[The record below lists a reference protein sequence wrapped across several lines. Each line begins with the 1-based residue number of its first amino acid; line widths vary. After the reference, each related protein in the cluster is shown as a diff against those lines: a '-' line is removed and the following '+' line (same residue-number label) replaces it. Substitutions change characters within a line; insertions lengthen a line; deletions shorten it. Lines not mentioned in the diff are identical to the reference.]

1 MQLRFDPAA
10 DRLLWQLRTFGG
22 ELFAIWLTRRLMCQ
36 LWPLL
41 QGVVTSA
48 GIARLMPHATL
59 MPEARE
65 MLSQAVRQRPLASA
79 EFGKPFN
86 TEAAAQPLGAEPLL
100 PVHFQLTHGTPGAGL
115 ALELRETA
123 GRSLK
128 LQLSDDLATALTRLL
143 EPALQEADWGLHAVP
158 TEPGAPAM
166 PVTLN

>member
-22 ELFAIWLTRRLMCQ
+22 ELYPIWLTRRLLRQ

-65 MLSQAVRQRPLASA
+65 MLSQAVRDRPLASA

-86 TEAAAQPLGAEPLL
+86 TEAVARPLGVEPLL

-115 ALELRETA
+115 VLELREAA
-123 GRSLK
+123 GRSLR

-143 EPALQEADWGLHAVP
+143 EPALAEADWGLHAAP
-158 TEPGAPAM
+158 PEPAAPAR